1 MTHYDTRMR
10 SVSTLRRGQAHAVV
24 WKRRAHVKFV
34 YVGSLSWKTKGSV
47 SSQHV
52 NKKHSRN
59 FIPISSLGDFSSP
72 ERNSS
77 QEEYLDLLSQKT
89 FFANTSR
96 SHLDTKA
103 FQSMTVETILVMST
117 GTR

>member
-1 MTHYDTRMR
+1 M
-10 SVSTLRRGQAHAVV
+10 V

-59 FIPISSLGDFSSP
+59 FIPISRLGDLSSP

-96 SHLDTKA
+96 AKESLGHRISVYD
-103 FQSMTVETILVMST
+103 SGNNPGDVY
-117 GTR
+117 